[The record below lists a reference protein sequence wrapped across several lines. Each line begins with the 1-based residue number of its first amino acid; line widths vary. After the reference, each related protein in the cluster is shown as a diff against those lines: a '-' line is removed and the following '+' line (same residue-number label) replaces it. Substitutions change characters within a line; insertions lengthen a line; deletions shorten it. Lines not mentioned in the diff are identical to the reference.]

1 MGELWE
7 CVIWWE
13 RTDRIITFK
22 QSADYPL
29 WYLNNRAA
37 AAAARERETERI
49 IFMKSNFFFFFVVRC
64 FVWEQKKNRKKKKGR
79 KTAVESSPPPQHVK
93 FLWQSPTNASRA
105 RKAWFFCFF
114 FSWNFFFSLLN
125 FFRFSLGEKDQR
137 TQPAQGKQLSHSS
150 SFACSQYYRF
160 SFFCSYTQSQSHSP
174 FPALSCANTSII
186 SLSQSCLL
194 LPVCHDVHLST
205 SQSHSHSHSRS
216 RLQSQSQSHL
226 YSQSRRCC
234 VQRLAVFRKVCPR
247 SREYEKYPKYKQA
260 SKQAPWRIP
269 DYRVNQK
276 KTPPRVALCLAYNNC
291 IADSSTGQSRLEKKI
306 FFPTNARYSGKCS
319 KQC

>member
-1 MGELWE
+1 MHHVHEKRDFF
-7 CVIWWE
+7 V
-13 RTDRIITFK
+13 
-22 QSADYPL
+22 
-29 WYLNNRAA
+29 
-37 AAAARERETERI
+37 
-49 IFMKSNFFFFFVVRC
+49 FFFL
-64 FVWEQKKNRKKKKGR
+64 EI
-79 KTAVESSPPPQHVK
+79 
-93 FLWQSPTNASRA
+93 
-105 RKAWFFCFF
+105 
-114 FSWNFFFSLLN
+114 FFFSLLN

-276 KTPPRVALCLAYNNC
+276 KNATK
-291 IADSSTGQSRLEKKI
+291 SRTV
-306 FFPTNARYSGKCS
+306 FGV
-319 KQC
+319 